1 MIDKESLSAEWLAE
15 KRKQY
20 KKDPG
25 IMEGMV
31 HALYLL
37 DQLKLTGLDF
47 IFKGGTS
54 LILLM
59 EKPLRF
65 SVDIDIIVRPDFH
78 KEELENYLSTI
89 TPNSEFIRMELD
101 ERRSY

>member
-1 MIDKESLSAEWLAE
+1 MIDKVSLSAEWLAE

-25 IMEGMV
+25 IMEGMI

-37 DQLKLTGLDF
+37 DQLQLTGLDF

-65 SVDIDIIVRPDFH
+65 SEG
-78 KEELENYLSTI
+78 KYLQ
-89 TPNSEFIRMELD
+89 
-101 ERRSY
+101 